1 MCRNTAEVLVFLKNL
16 CNFVAVELTRRLKY
30 HLLAFI
36 VVAIWGST
44 FVFTKLLLLAGLTP
58 AQIFTL
64 RFIIAYVLLLGW
76 TVYREWKKGNHI
88 SHLSSLTSRLSSFTS
103 HLFCNSWRDELL
115 MVALGVT
122 GGSLYFLT
130 ENSSMNYTTTTNTS
144 LIVSLSPLVATFL
157 ISLFYQSQ
165 RLNRV
170 QIVGT
175 LMAALG
181 VVIVVLNG
189 HFVLHL
195 SPLGDSLAFG
205 AALCWGLYSLL
216 MIPAGQRYD
225 TAFITRKV
233 FFYGLLSMIPY
244 YMLRPEETWIFTSSV
259 FQFFSSSETTS
270 IFQFFNSP
278 ILLNLLFLGCIASM
292 GCFLAWNWVLKKLGA
307 VVATNYVYFNPV
319 TTILFAWA
327 ILSEQITLWFLLGTV
342 LILVGMYL
350 ADRKKK

>member
-1 MCRNTAEVLVFLKNL
+1 VCRNPAEVLVFLKNL
-16 CNFVAVELTRRLKY
+16 CNFVAVELIRRLKY
-30 HLLAFI
+30 HLVAFI

-44 FVFTKLLLLAGLTP
+44 FVFTKMLLLAGLSP

-64 RFIIAYVLLLGW
+64 RFIIAYVLLLAW
-76 TVYREWKKGNHI
+76 
-88 SHLSSLTSRLSSFTS
+88 SLTRQ
-103 HLFCNSWRDELL
+103 HRWFCDSWRDELL

-170 QIVGT
+170 QSVGT

-216 MIPAGQRYD
+216 MIPANQKYD
-225 TAFITRKV
+225 TVFITRKV
-233 FFYGLLSMIPY
+233 FIYGLLSMIPY
-244 YMLRPEETWIFTSSV
+244 YILRPEEASIFS
-259 FQFFSSSETTS
+259 TS
-270 IFQFFNSP
+270 ILKLFNLS
-278 ILLNLLFLGCIASM
+278 ILLNLLFLGCVASM
-292 GCFLAWNWVLKKLGA
+292 LCFLAWNWVLKKLGA
-307 VVATNYVYFNPV
+307 VIATNYVYFNPV
-319 TTILFAWA
+319 TTILFAWW
-327 ILSEQITLWFLLGTV
+327 LLHEQITLWFLLGTV

-350 ADRKKK
+350 ADRK